1 MEGESETPGDRSST
15 VRRVD
20 LRTFLPPARTDVAT
34 PPRSGDP
41 APLFPL
47 ELAGRPAV
55 VTFLRHVGCPFAEAT
70 FLQAR
75 EAAERETEVRCI
87 VVSHGTR
94 EQTERWCE
102 AVAGGPGALE
112 LVVDEDRAVYAAWG
126 LGRTNLGHFLGRRS
140 LAEVARLARQ
150 GIRNRHPSG
159 TRWQQAGTF
168 AVDGSATIRF
178 VHLPEHAGELPD
190 LDAAVRAVC

>member
-1 MEGESETPGDRSST
+1 MDP
-15 VRRVD
+15 
-20 LRTFLPPARTDVAT
+20 RTFLPPARTDVAA
-34 PPRSGDP
+34 PPRSGEP
-41 APLFPL
+41 APPFPL
-47 ELAGRPAV
+47 ELAGRPTV

-75 EAAERETEVRCI
+75 EAAERENDVRWI
-87 VVSHGTR
+87 AVSHGTR
-94 EQTERWCE
+94 EQTDRWCE

-126 LGRTNLGHFLGRRS
+126 LGRTDLGHFLGRRS
-140 LAEVARLARQ
+140 LGEVARLARR

-168 AVDGSATIRF
+168 AIDEAGTVRF
-178 VHLPEHAGELPD
+178 VHLPDHAGELPD
-190 LDAAVRAVC
+190 LDAAALAVR